1 MSKLSVS
8 LQSPCKGCA
17 PRCGHWPVVT
27 GLPAAAWSPWWLQC
41 EEFREMVRGVET
53 RGWEQ
58 PGSSC
63 GDWAGWEMLGNATK
77 CISAKTDIRPRTE
90 SCLHDNYWDCIMHLC
105 KPATGWRENT
115 SVQINLRKSDI
126 YKFFSLKNIPS
137 LLGNLKSLKIK
148 RSKQT
153 SACY

>member
-90 SCLHDNYWDCIMHLC
+90 SCLHIINWTASCTTANQQLDEVRTQVC
-105 KPATGWRENT
+105 KLICASLTFTN
-115 SVQINLRKSDI
+115 SSASKI
-126 YKFFSLKNIPS
+126 YQASWE
-137 LLGNLKSLKIK
+137 
-148 RSKQT
+148 T
-153 SACY
+153 

>member
-53 RGWEQ
+53 RGGEQ

-90 SCLHDNYWDCIMHLC
+90 SCLHIITGTASCITANQQLDEGRTQVC
-105 KPATGWRENT
+105 KLICASLTFTN
-115 SVQINLRKSDI
+115 SSASNI
-126 YKFFSLKNIPS
+126 YQASWE
-137 LLGNLKSLKIK
+137 
-148 RSKQT
+148 T
-153 SACY
+153 

>member
-8 LQSPCKGCA
+8 LHSPCKGCA

-27 GLPAAAWSPWWLQC
+27 GLPAAAWSPWWLQW

-53 RGWEQ
+53 RGGEQ

-90 SCLHDNYWDCIMHLC
+90 SCLHIITWTASCITANQQLDEVRTQVC
-105 KPATGWRENT
+105 KLICASLTFTKSSASKIYQATLET
-115 SVQINLRKSDI
+115 
-126 YKFFSLKNIPS
+126 
-137 LLGNLKSLKIK
+137 
-148 RSKQT
+148 
-153 SACY
+153 